1 MANLYVIKC
10 GGNFVTQPEWVA
22 PFLKIVKELQEED
35 ASFVIIHGGGTQ
47 ADNLSHQLKIP
58 IKKINGRRITNLQ
71 TLQIIKMVYAGLIN
85 TDLVS
90 ACISYKIPA
99 VGISGVSNKLAEVV
113 RRPKVRI
120 KNTATGIVENVDFG
134 YVGDI
139 KKINI
144 KLLQLL
150 LNNGYVP
157 VVSCLGVDTAG
168 QVLNINADG
177 LAADVATALQAKKLM
192 YVSDIQ
198 GVAQDKEKAKF
209 LRHLSFN
216 KARKLIAKGII
227 AGGMIPKIESS
238 FAVLEKSVE
247 CVQIV
252 GPLKTKA
259 DWKDAILSEKF
270 GTIIARESDKQK

>member
-10 GGNFVTQPEWVA
+10 GGNFVLQSKWVI
-22 PFLKIVKELQEED
+22 PLLEIVKELLEKG
-35 ASFVIIHGGGTQ
+35 ASFIIIHGGGTQ
-47 ADNLSHQLKIP
+47 ADKLSHQLKIP
-58 IKKINGRRITNLQ
+58 IKKINGRRITNVQ

-90 ACISYKIPA
+90 FCISYKIPA

-120 KNTATGIVENVDFG
+120 KNTATGIIENVDFG

-144 KLLQLL
+144 ELLQLF
-150 LNNGYVP
+150 LNNSYVP

-177 LAADVATALQAKKLM
+177 LAAHVATALRAKKLI

-198 GVAQDKEKAKF
+198 GIAQDREKAKF

-216 KARKLIAKGII
+216 KARELIAKGII
-227 AGGMIPKIESS
+227 AEGMIPKIESS
-238 FAVLEKSVE
+238 FAVLEKNVE
-247 CVQIV
+247 YVQIV
-252 GPLKTKA
+252 GPQKTKA
-259 DWKDAILSEKF
+259 DWRDAILNEKF
-270 GTIIARESDKQK
+270 GTIITRESDNQ